1 MTSNTFLAHTWKNIL
16 AFSEPFFKR
25 GEGVLCGFS
34 GGPDSVCLLHFL
46 KYLSGKKRF
55 DLYAVHVN
63 HGLRGAAAD
72 ADERFCRAL
81 CKQWEIPLVVQKK
94 AVRSLAKK
102 WDLSP
107 EHAARKARYAA
118 FAAAAKKYGA
128 AKLALGHHLDDQAET
143 VLLNLLRGTRAQGL
157 CGIPVRRPLNASV
170 EIVRPLLC
178 ITRAEVE
185 EYLQQNQLP
194 SVTDQTNF
202 DDEYTRNWVRH
213 ELLPMLEQKQPKIRQ
228 HLAKMAQD
236 LAARLGS

>member
-1 MTSNTFLAHTWKNIL
+1 M
-16 AFSEPFFKR
+16 
-25 GEGVLCGFS
+25 
-34 GGPDSVCLLHFL
+34 
-46 KYLSGKKRF
+46 
-55 DLYAVHVN
+55 
-63 HGLRGAAAD
+63 
-72 ADERFCRAL
+72 
-81 CKQWEIPLVVQKK
+81 
-94 AVRSLAKK
+94 
-102 WDLSP
+102 
-107 EHAARKARYAA
+107 
-118 FAAAAKKYGA
+118 
-128 AKLALGHHLDDQAET
+128 ALGHHLDDQAET

-236 LAARLGS
+236 LATRLES